1 MCAHPGTARPPGVL
15 ASWPCA
21 SSATFPCTD
30 ICPDRVEAAG
40 EATGRACMSPSVW
53 PRGLWPRAG
62 TMGFSRVRM
71 RMAWVQGSCPRSALA
86 RWASPCAAWAGVMA
100 GLLARSAPPF
110 WGVASR
116 RGLWPC
122 LFGLRHGRHVARSAS
137 PFRLGVTLSALGRG
151 LSAVVEVRRC
161 ECFPAR
167 LRPKAAVDDRPSPP
181 VGFLCV
187 IAGMWPARLRLLGS
201 ASRLVED
208 ASSRVLLAR
217 LHPKAAVGDRPSP
230 PRWVLV
236 LGRHVC
242 SPG

>member
-1 MCAHPGTARPPGVL
+1 
-15 ASWPCA
+15 
-21 SSATFPCTD
+21 
-30 ICPDRVEAAG
+30 
-40 EATGRACMSPSVW
+40 MSPSVW
-53 PRGLWPRAG
+53 PVAYGLG
-62 TMGFSRVRM
+62 LG
-71 RMAWVQGSCPRSALA
+71 
-86 RWASPCAAWAGVMA
+86 RWASAGSACAWHGCKDRVLARLWPGGPRRVPLGRASWRGFWPARLHHFGVSRHAVAYGRACSACVMA
-100 GLLARSAPPF
+100 GMLPARLRLLGLASRFRLLA
-110 WGVASR
+110 GASR
-116 RGLWPC
+116 PWWR
-122 LFGLRHGRHVARSAS
+122 F
-137 PFRLGVTLSALGRG
+137 
-151 LSAVVEVRRC
+151 RRC

>member
-1 MCAHPGTARPPGVL
+1 MRASWHRSTSRRAGVVAVCLLRYFPLHGHLSRPCRGRGGGDRARVHAGSACAWHGCKDRVL
-15 ASWPCA
+15 ARLWPGGLRRVPLGRASWRGFWPA
-21 SSATFPCTD
+21 RLHHFGVSRHA
-30 ICPDRVEAAG
+30 VAN
-40 EATGRACMSPSVW
+40 GRAC
-53 PRGLWPRAG
+53 
-62 TMGFSRVRM
+62 
-71 RMAWVQGSCPRSALA
+71 SA
-86 RWASPCAAWAGVMA
+86 CVMA
-100 GLLARSAPPF
+100 GMLPARLRLLGLASRFRLLA
-110 WGVASR
+110 GASR
-116 RGLWPC
+116 PWWR
-122 LFGLRHGRHVARSAS
+122 F
-137 PFRLGVTLSALGRG
+137 
-151 LSAVVEVRRC
+151 RRC

>member
-1 MCAHPGTARPPGVL
+1 MRTHPGTARHPGVL
-15 ASWPCA
+15 ASWLCA
-21 SSATFPCTD
+21 SSATSPCTD

-53 PRGLWPRAG
+53 PVAYGLG
-62 TMGFSRVRM
+62 LG
-71 RMAWVQGSCPRSALA
+71 
-86 RWASPCAAWAGVMA
+86 RWASAGSACAWHGCKDRVLARLWPGGPRRVPLGRASWRGFWPARLHHFGVSRHAVAYGRACSACVMA
-100 GLLARSAPPF
+100 GMLPARLRLLGLASRFRLLA
-110 WGVASR
+110 GASR
-116 RGLWPC
+116 PWWR
-122 LFGLRHGRHVARSAS
+122 F
-137 PFRLGVTLSALGRG
+137 
-151 LSAVVEVRRC
+151 RRC

>member
-1 MCAHPGTARPPGVL
+1 MRASWHRSTSRRAGVVAVCLLRYFPSHGHLSRPCRGRGGGDRARAHAVSACAWHGCKDRVL
-15 ASWPCA
+15 ARLWPGGPRRVPLGRASWRGFWPA
-21 SSATFPCTD
+21 RLHHFGVSRHA
-30 ICPDRVEAAG
+30 VAY
-40 EATGRACMSPSVW
+40 GRAC
-53 PRGLWPRAG
+53 
-62 TMGFSRVRM
+62 
-71 RMAWVQGSCPRSALA
+71 SA
-86 RWASPCAAWAGVMA
+86 CVMA
-100 GLLARSAPPF
+100 GMLPARLRLLGLASRFRLLA
-110 WGVASR
+110 GASR
-116 RGLWPC
+116 PWWR
-122 LFGLRHGRHVARSAS
+122 F
-137 PFRLGVTLSALGRG
+137 
-151 LSAVVEVRRC
+151 RRC